1 MHGNYLLAG
10 AKLGKNHETAKCA
23 VRKIW
28 LAKDYWLILQ
38 AETAHFV
45 ISRSAEMCIDTSAD
59 ASFEA
64 RKFVRVGAEGAI
76 EKR

>member
-10 AKLGKNHETAKCA
+10 AKLDKNHETAKCT

-38 AETAHFV
+38 AETARFRHIEKRGDVYWHVGWCVFRGKEV
-45 ISRSAEMCIDTSAD
+45 C
-59 ASFEA
+59 
-64 RKFVRVGAEGAI
+64 RVGAEGAI

>member
-10 AKLGKNHETAKCA
+10 AKLDKNHETAKCA
-23 VRKIW
+23 VQKIW

-38 AETAHFV
+38 AETARFV

-64 RKFVRVGAEGAI
+64 REFVRVGAEGAI